1 MTGESI
7 IFTGKERINIAS
19 LLKDLTNTFTYEFWI
34 KPSAEHQID
43 REAAVGISG
52 TCGQR
57 YVVFPGHGKQE
68 NEAGIGIS
76 IGNNGISV
84 YEHTV
89 NHLPATLVHL
99 FLIKNWTH
107 IALVY
112 KNKTPFLY
120 INGEFVKK
128 GLATT
133 KETLYASGVFG
144 GSKYGY
150 FIGELR
156 EPRVWSYARTPAEIK
171 KEMNKSL
178 TGSEAGLYIYNELKN
193 NRIDGTRKNMETIL
207 NKYPVFI
214 KENIDLLYRWGI
226 INESQSL
233 NLKDHY
239 KMNLSRNTLETYTF
253 QNEWYLTDVLFMFG
267 CYRKDYEY
275 LLFPV
280 ANRLAEKGVSVHVII
295 HDKSSPNLNM
305 LSKKV
310 NILFYDNLLR
320 EYNTHKKA
328 NKFFNSNMLRYLD
341 EFSHEM
347 GLNASQKKRLQV
359 FYRIYAIDKVFTTNL
374 LAKLRP
380 KCVYSI
386 HFILN
391 PGCINAIKATRYP
404 VKCFLIQHGLINPD
418 SSGNHDFR
426 GADLVFLWG
435 EYFNSILKEKV
446 NAPNTKVIGN
456 PKIEQIRFD
465 IKENS
470 DFLSMP
476 KTMKEKEP
484 LIILYIF
491 TGSPKQGYNTKNL
504 ALFFKGISPIN
515 NIEVIYKLHP
525 TSSLDD
531 CQNYIRQG
539 HMEQSQIIKDGN
551 TYVLMKQADIIVGDF
566 STSIFE
572 AAALNKP
579 VIQIFQDNYSEK
591 FIKFTHVKFPEELT
605 KIINQLRGDQ
615 KYFYDFMVNQQK
627 TLFDLFNTIDGS
639 TERIASYID
648 KLINGEGKSK

>member
-34 KPSAEHQID
+34 NPSAEHQID
-43 REAAVGISG
+43 REAVVGISG

-57 YVVFPGHGKQE
+57 YVVFPGHGQQE

-76 IGNNGISV
+76 IGTNGISV

-107 IALVY
+107 IAVVY

-144 GSKYGY
+144 GSEYGY

-171 KEMNKSL
+171 EEMNKRL
-178 TGSEAGLYIYNELKN
+178 TGSEAGLYIYNELRN
-193 NRIDGTRKNMETIL
+193 NRIEGTRNNLENII
-207 NKYPVFI
+207 NKYPIFI

-226 INESQSL
+226 INDNQSL
-233 NLKDHY
+233 NLKGIN
-239 KMNLSRNTLETYTF
+239 KMNILRNTLDTYTF
-253 QNEWYLTDVLFMFG
+253 QNEWYLSDVLFMFG
-267 CYRKDYEY
+267 CYRKDYEH

-280 ANRLAEKGVSVHVII
+280 ANRLAEKGLSVHVII

-310 NILFYDNLLR
+310 NILYYDKLLR

-328 NKFFNSNMLRYLD
+328 IEYFNSNMLRYLD
-341 EFSHEM
+341 KFSHEM
-347 GLNASQKKRLQV
+347 GLNAAQKKRLQV
-359 FYRIYAIDKVFTTNL
+359 FYRIYAIDKIFTTNL

-380 KCVYSI
+380 KCMYSI

-391 PGCINAIKATRYP
+391 PGCINAIKTTRYP
-404 VKCFLIQHGLINPD
+404 VPCFLIQHGLINPD
-418 SSGNHDFR
+418 SSGNHDFK

-435 EYFNSILKEKV
+435 EFFNSILKEKV
-446 NAPNTKVIGN
+446 NAPNTKVLGN

-465 IKENS
+465 IKGNS
-470 DFLSMP
+470 DLLSMP
-476 KTMKEKEP
+476 KTMKEKEA
-484 LIILYIF
+484 LNILYIF

-504 ALFFKGISPIN
+504 TLFFKGISPIN

-531 CQNYIRQG
+531 CQNYISQG
-539 HMEQSQIIKDGN
+539 YMEQSQIIKDGN
-551 TYVLMKQADIIVGDF
+551 TYDLIKQADIIVGDF

-579 VIQIFQDNYSEK
+579 VIQIFQNNYSEK
-591 FIKFTHVKFPEELT
+591 FIKFTHVKLPDELT
-605 KIINQLRGDQ
+605 KIINRLRDD
-615 KYFYDFMVNQQK
+615 KKFFYDFMVIQQK
-627 TLFDLFNTIDGS
+627 TLFDLFTSIDGS
-639 TERIASYID
+639 AERISSYID
-648 KLINGEGKSK
+648 KLINGK